1 MTAVTQ
7 HTEPV
12 QTEQD
17 LMDPETAR
25 GGRAMDKIQIDDV
38 DKAGEDNVKIDL
50 NMQSSPSPTTARGG
64 QGDKSTP
71 M

>member
-1 MTAVTQ
+1 
-7 HTEPV
+7 
-12 QTEQD
+12 
-17 LMDPETAR
+17 MDPETAR

-64 QGDKSTP
+64 QGADNTP
-71 M
+71 MQVRLTDTASPSTQPLRK